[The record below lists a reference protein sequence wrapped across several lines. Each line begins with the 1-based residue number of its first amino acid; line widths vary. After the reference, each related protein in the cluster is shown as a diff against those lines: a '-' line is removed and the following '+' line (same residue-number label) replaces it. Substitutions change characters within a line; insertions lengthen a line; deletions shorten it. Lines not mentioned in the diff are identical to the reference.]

1 MANTFEEIKDLKV
14 IEVRDLTEAE
24 EVAVA
29 QAQKEKEVLN

>member
-14 IEVRDLTEAE
+14 IEVRDLTEEE
-24 EVAVA
+24 EVVVA